1 MYSALQRYTDDNFD
15 VGAVMDTWTRQSGYP
30 LITVNVHAD
39 RQNISVTQRRFL
51 LKNKNHSDETK
62 WDIPINWATSW
73 DNANFTRTSRQMN
86 FLKSEKSLEL
96 TLMNKTEWILFN
108 VQQTGKIDK
117 YRFIAVLLSAEWINY
132 TSNTIY

>member
-1 MYSALQRYTDDNFD
+1 
-15 VGAVMDTWTRQSGYP
+15 MDTWTRQSGYP

-51 LKNKNHSDETK
+51 LKNKDHKDEAK

-96 TLMNKTEWILFN
+96 TLMNKTEWIIFN
-108 VQQTGKIDK
+108 VQQTGTQKNYID
-117 YRFIAVLLSAEWINY
+117 LLPHSLLI
-132 TSNTIY
+132 